1 VTAVAAEGRAPLLR
15 RALILSLLSVALS
28 GALGLLAVVVGL
40 ASDSLSLLG
49 FGFDAAIDGAASVA
63 LAWRFAIEAR
73 HPHRSDSVERLA
85 ELVVGWILLFL
96 GIYLGANAI
105 LALINHSVPEVTS
118 VGVAISVISLI
129 ALPPLAVAKYRTA
142 KALESGAL
150 RADSIL
156 TAVAATLALISL
168 IGLLLIELFGV
179 GWADAVGALVVTV
192 VLLREGWFSVRKAPI
207 H

>member
-1 VTAVAAEGRAPLLR
+1 MTQPGAADRPTLLR
-15 RALILSLLSVALS
+15 RALYLSLISVALS

-40 ASDSLSLLG
+40 VSNSLSLLG

-63 LAWRFAIEAR
+63 LAWRFATEAR
-73 HPHRSDSVERLA
+73 HPHRSDSVERAA

-96 GIYLGANAI
+96 GVYLGANAI
-105 LALINHSVPEVTS
+105 LALVNHSSPQVTT

-129 ALPPLAVAKYRTA
+129 ALPPLSIAKYRTA
-142 KALESGAL
+142 RDLGSGAL

-156 TAVAATLALISL
+156 TAIAAALALISL
-168 IGLLLIELFGV
+168 MGLVLTEAFGFT
-179 GWADAVGALVVTV
+179 WADAVGALIVTV
-192 VLLREGWFSVRKAPI
+192 VLFREGWFSVRKAPI